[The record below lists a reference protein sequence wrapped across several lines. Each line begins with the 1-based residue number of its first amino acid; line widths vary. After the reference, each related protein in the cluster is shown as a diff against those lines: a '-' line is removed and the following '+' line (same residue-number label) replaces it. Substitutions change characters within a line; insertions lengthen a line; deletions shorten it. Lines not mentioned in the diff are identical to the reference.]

1 MRVQVP
7 APPLSVA
14 GGDALPGAEP
24 LSAGSSGCFSGS
36 GWCFVCHA
44 TVGAPVG
51 APPPIFSGRPAAGRH
66 MIKKEIF

>member
-36 GWCFVCHA
+36 GWCFA
-44 TVGAPVG
+44 TPQLVPRLGR
-51 APPPIFSGRPAAGRH
+51 PPPIFSGRPAAGRH